1 MVGQGVHV
9 VLNIL
14 LLTIR
19 NEINLFFWLFFIGLH
34 GAMTAQ
40 CAYLLLLEVV
50 SAKYRPFFCA
60 AINIFDSS
68 ANIWLPFY
76 YKYVDTWEY
85 IFIANTIESFI
96 LMASICILV
105 TESP

>member
-1 MVGQGVHV
+1 MYIVVGQGVHV

-19 NEINLFFWLFFIGLH
+19 NEINLFIWLFLFGIH
-34 GAMTAQ
+34 IAMTAH

-50 SAKYRPFFCA
+50 SPKYRPFFCA
-60 AINIFDSS
+60 AINIVDGS

-76 YKYVDTWEY
+76 YKYADSW
-85 IFIANTIESFI
+85 
-96 LMASICILV
+96 
-105 TESP
+105 